1 MSFSVGIVGL
11 PNVGKSTL
19 FKALTKQ
26 RVKIAPHPFTTVNP
40 NIGRVFVPDKRL
52 TEIAKITKPEKVTPT
67 TIEFI
72 DIAGLVKGAHK
83 GQGLGNQ
90 FLAQIRNC
98 DAIVEVIRVF
108 ENQRIEHVERG
119 VDPKRD
125 LEIVEIELLMKDLE
139 TVNKA
144 QSKLEKEKKIKDKEQ
159 IKRLGLLQK
168 IKENL
173 TRGKRISDLLLSTE
187 ELLLIKEFQF
197 LSLKPIVYLLN
208 INQIEKSKLDEVLK
222 SKIGSQ
228 YISLNLKLEEEI
240 SELSLTEREE
250 LNLRPSLD
258 QLILACYNA
267 LNLITFF
274 TILGKETRAWTIEGG
289 SKVPEAGGK
298 VHSDFKEKFIKAEVI
313 DWQGL
318 IKAGSWKKAKE
329 LGLIKIVGK
338 DYSVQDGD
346 VIEFKI

>member
-26 RVKIAPHPFTTVNP
+26 QVKIAPHPFTTVNP

-52 TEIAKITKPEKVTPT
+52 EDIAEITKPEKVTPT

-108 ENQRIEHVERG
+108 ENQKVEHVEKEIN
-119 VDPKRD
+119 PKRD

-139 TVNKA
+139 TVDKVTR
-144 QSKLEKEKKIKDKEQ
+144 KLEKEKKMKDIEKIKK
-159 IKRLGLLQK
+159 LNLLKK
-168 IKENL
+168 IKEGL
-173 TRGKRISDLLLSTE
+173 AGGKRISDLHLSLE
-187 ELLLIKEFQF
+187 EFLLIKEFQF

-208 INQIEKSKLDEVLK
+208 INQSEKLKIDEEMK
-222 SKIGSQ
+222 SKIDSR
-228 YISLNLKLEEEI
+228 YISLNLKLEGEI
-240 SELSLTEREE
+240 SELSAKEIKE
-250 LNLRPSLD
+250 LDLKSSLD
-258 QLILACYNA
+258 QLILTCYNT

-274 TILGKETRAWTIEGG
+274 SIAGKETRAWTIQRGTT
-289 SKVPEAGGK
+289 VPEAGGE
-298 VHSDFKEKFIKAEVI
+298 VHSDFEKKFIKAEVI
-313 DWQGL
+313 DWQKL
-318 IKAGSWKKAKE
+318 IKARSWKRAKE
-329 LGLIKIVGK
+329 SGIMKTVGR
-338 DYSVQDGD
+338 DYLVQNGD

>member
-26 RVKIAPHPFTTVNP
+26 QVKIAPHPFTTVNP

-52 TEIAKITKPEKVTPT
+52 EDIAEITKPEKVTPT

-108 ENQRIEHVERG
+108 ENQKVEHVEKEIN
-119 VDPKRD
+119 PKRD

-139 TVNKA
+139 TVDKVTG
-144 QSKLEKEKKIKDKEQ
+144 KLEKEKKMEDIEKIKKLNLF
-159 IKRLGLLQK
+159 KK
-168 IKENL
+168 IKEGL
-173 TRGKRISDLLLSTE
+173 AGGKMISDLPLSLE
-187 ELLLIKEFQF
+187 EFLLIKEFQF
-197 LSLKPIVYLLN
+197 LSLKPKVYLLN
-208 INQIEKSKLDEVLK
+208 INQSEKLKIDEEMK
-222 SKIGSQ
+222 SKIDSQ

-240 SELSLTEREE
+240 SELSAKEIKE
-250 LNLRPSLD
+250 LDLKSSLD
-258 QLILACYNA
+258 QLILACYNT

-274 TILGKETRAWTIEGG
+274 SIAGKETRAWTIQRGTTA
-289 SKVPEAGGK
+289 PEAGGK
-298 VHSDFKEKFIKAEVI
+298 VHSDFEKKFIKAEVI

-318 IKAGSWKKAKE
+318 IKARSWKRAKE
-329 LGLIKIVGK
+329 LGLVKTVGR
-338 DYSVQDGD
+338 DYLVQNGD